1 MSGKDA
7 ASGGS
12 GASSHPW
19 DDYLT
24 GPENELAMAAA
35 RAIAR
40 GEHRGLSP
48 MVVHGPS
55 GVGKSRLLAGLVA
68 DRLKRAPGAAVAHLD
83 AESFAASQ
91 AEASAEAGW
100 SEWRDRLRSV
110 ELLVIEDLEGLLRAP
125 PARDELAHTLDAL
138 DAGGAAVA
146 VSARTAPATWPRRE
160 WPGRLLSRLQAGLTV
175 RIEPPGLSSRRRFVL
190 LRAAGHGLTLQAE
203 AVERLAA
210 TADGY
215 RTLEGWLARL
225 SLLAR
230 AAPTRARG
238 LDAET
243 VAAMLA
249 EEAELAGA
257 STSVDAIARA
267 VAARF
272 GVRLSLL
279 RGPSRRAAIVGA
291 RHLAIYLARERT
303 GTSFA
308 AIGAYFGGRD
318 PATIRHACR
327 AAADRI
333 AEDPALAAVAA
344 AIVADGGP
352 SAP

>member
-1 MSGKDA
+1 
-7 ASGGS
+7 
-12 GASSHPW
+12 
-19 DDYLT
+19 
-24 GPENELAMAAA
+24 
-35 RAIAR
+35 
-40 GEHRGLSP
+40 

-68 DRLKRAPGAAVAHLD
+68 DRLRRAPGASVAHLD

-91 AEASAEAGW
+91 AEASAESGW
-100 SEWRDRLRSV
+100 SEWRDRLRAV
-110 ELLVIEDLEGLLRAP
+110 ELLVIEDLEGLLRTP

-138 DAGGAAVA
+138 DAAGAAVA
-146 VSARTAPATWPRRE
+146 ISARTAPGTWSRRD

-175 RIEPPGLSSRRRFVL
+175 RIDPPGLSSRRRFVL
-190 LRAAGHGLTLQAE
+190 LQAGEHRLPLQAE

-215 RTLEGWLARL
+215 RTLAGWLARL
-225 SLLAR
+225 ALLSR
-230 AAPTRARG
+230 AGPTRARG

-257 STSVDAIARA
+257 STSVDAIARG
-267 VAARF
+267 VASRL
-272 GVRLSLL
+272 GVRLSHL
-279 RGPSRRAAIVGA
+279 RGPSRRASIVGA

-303 GTSFA
+303 GASYA

-318 PATIRHACR
+318 PATIRHACK
-327 AAADRI
+327 AAAERI
-333 AEDPALAAVAA
+333 AGDPTLAAAA
-344 AIVADGGP
+344 SAIGQGGGP
-352 SAP
+352 SPP